1 MTAIPSSPVALV
13 VGAFGQDNPGD
24 EALLDASVAAVRALG
39 WTPLVVTSRPAETA
53 ARLRVDTVPATAVA
67 TAGAAR
73 RASALVVGGGT
84 LFKELHPASGRS
96 PGSLLRRATGLTGA
110 FQARGRPV
118 ALIGVGADEIRHPTT
133 RRLARSLARRAD
145 LLVLRDVAS
154 AALLSDMGVPAPLRV
169 GADLA
174 WLTLDP
180 VGRALGAGAPSPIG
194 VAISHLAGDRGL
206 LDRLADGLR
215 PLASRGHPIEIE
227 PWQGSRRLGPDGR
240 AAAHLAR
247 ALGDGASV
255 VQPPHDLTEAAARS
269 ATRGAVVALRFHA
282 AVAAAAAGTPFV
294 GVAHEPKLGALA
306 VRLGQP
312 QLAVDDPSAA
322 VTAAVDRAL
331 LGDGPEPEAVA
342 AERRRAEATVELLGV
357 LLGGTGEAHRLV
369 DLDLVPEPTP
379 A

>member
-1 MTAIPSSPVALV
+1 VTAIPPPPVALV

-24 EALLDASVAAVRALG
+24 EALLAASVAAVRATG
-39 WTPLVVTSRPAETA
+39 WTPVAVTARPAETA
-53 ARLRVDTVPATAVA
+53 TRLGVDTVPATAAA
-67 TAGAAR
+67 TARAAR

-84 LFKELHPASGRS
+84 LFKELHPASGRP
-96 PGSLLRRATGLTGA
+96 PGSLLRRAAGLTGA
-110 FQARGRPV
+110 FHARGRPV

-145 LLVLRDVAS
+145 LLVLRDGAS
-154 AALLSDMGVPAPLRV
+154 AALLNEMGVPAPLRV

-180 VGRALGAGAPSPIG
+180 VGRAPDAGAPPPIG

-206 LDRLADGLR
+206 LDRLAEGLR
-215 PLASRGHPIEIE
+215 PLASRGHPIEVE

-247 ALGDGASV
+247 AMGGRASV
-255 VQPPHDLTEAAARS
+255 VPPPRDLTEAAARS
-269 ATRGAVVALRFHA
+269 AALGAVIALRFHA
-282 AVAAAAAGTPFV
+282 AVAAAATGTPFV

-306 VRLGQP
+306 DRLRQP
-312 QLAVDDPSAA
+312 QLDVHDPPTA

-331 LGDGPEPEAVA
+331 LGGPDLHAVA
-342 AERRRAEATVELLGV
+342 AERRRAEATVELLG
-357 LLGGTGEAHRLV
+357 LLLAGTGDADRLV